1 MSKKKKPEELPYE
14 EKDAVRKT
22 IGWHIDQIG
31 ELHKQLKPHKHP
43 RGITAGTNI
52 AGDVA
57 FLFFN
62 GNIDDM
68 YKVAGF
74 IKELDDIGESK

>member
-14 EKDAVRKT
+14 EKDQVRKT

-31 ELHKQLKPHKHP
+31 QLHKQLKPHKDA
-43 RGITAGTNI
+43 RGVTAGTNI
-52 AGDVA
+52 QGDVA

-62 GNIDDM
+62 GNVEDM
-68 YKVAGF
+68 FKVADF
-74 IKELDDIGESK
+74 IKQLDNTGEIE